1 MTDQITR
8 HQGSKFDRDRDVVD
22 VAKLVRKDIKAAV
35 AAGELPADAKYSVR
49 ISRFSMGRSVDV
61 SVKLATSDVVWTE
74 ADDWAPA
81 RWAPS
86 PERGQGEKAV
96 QQILDQYSRWESDSM
111 TDYHQTSF
119 YTGIQVSGVR
129 PDHIAY

>member
-1 MTDQITR
+1 MNQITR

-35 AAGELPADAKYSVR
+35 AEGELPADAKYSVR

-61 SVKLATSDVVWTE
+61 SVKLATSDVELVE
-74 ADDWAPA
+74 ADDHAPA

-86 PERGQGEKAV
+86 PERGRVEKIIRS
-96 QQILDQYSRWESDSM
+96 ILDQYTRWESDSM

-119 YTGIQVSGVR
+119 YTGIAVSGVR
-129 PDHIAY
+129 PTEASY